1 MPSVQGISSGH
12 YNHTSEYFCE
22 CINAAVMYI
31 IDIPDTDAACQKTG
45 VEIMGEKRIHE
56 GGWFQ
61 SRRNPASE
69 LVVLNVPGI
78 KQIHHPLV
86 S

>member
-22 CINAAVMYI
+22 CINAAVI
-31 IDIPDTDAACQKTG
+31 IDIPDTDAACLKTG
-45 VEIMGEKRIHE
+45 VEIMGEKHIHE
-56 GGWFQ
+56 GGRFQ
-61 SRRNPASE
+61 SWRNPASE
-69 LVVLNVPGI
+69 LVVLNVPGK
-78 KQIHHPLV
+78 KQIHLSLV